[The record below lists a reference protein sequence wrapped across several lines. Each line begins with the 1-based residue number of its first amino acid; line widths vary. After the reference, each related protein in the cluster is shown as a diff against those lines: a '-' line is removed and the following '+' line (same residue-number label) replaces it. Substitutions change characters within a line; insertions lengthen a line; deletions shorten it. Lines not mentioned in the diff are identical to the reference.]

1 MPDRNKRA
9 ELNNNGRLPEISGTA
24 HKQIRRDGK
33 RISLTRSPIRAA
45 FLFEKRKEGI
55 AMKIKWI
62 LRFKN
67 KAVLMALIAAV
78 VAFIYQVVSLI
89 GITPSV
95 SESEAVELLGLLVNI
110 LVMLGIVVDPT
121 TAGINDSDMAM
132 TYTEPRPEIETEADE
147 EE

>member
-1 MPDRNKRA
+1 MR
-9 ELNNNGRLPEISGTA
+9 
-24 HKQIRRDGK
+24 
-33 RISLTRSPIRAA
+33 
-45 FLFEKRKEGI
+45 KRKEGI
-55 AMKIKWI
+55 VMKIKWI

-78 VAFIYQVVSLI
+78 VAFVYQVLSLI
-89 GITPSV
+89 GITPKIAEDAILEV
-95 SESEAVELLGLLVNI
+95 VGLLVNV

-121 TAGINDSDMAM
+121 TKGIRDSDMAM

>member
-1 MPDRNKRA
+1 
-9 ELNNNGRLPEISGTA
+9 
-24 HKQIRRDGK
+24 
-33 RISLTRSPIRAA
+33 
-45 FLFEKRKEGI
+45 
-55 AMKIKWI
+55 MKIKWI

-78 VAFIYQVVSLI
+78 VAFVYQVLSLI